1 MIHKVLH
8 MFFDWDDVL
17 YNKNLYFLHE
27 VFYDKVI
34 GFFLSPFKDNV
45 L

>member
-8 MFFDWDDVL
+8 MFFNWDDVL

-34 GFFLSPFKDNV
+34 GFLFLSPDNV